1 MIEWTEDLATGVDS
15 IDEEHKEIFV
25 RFNLFLEVCKKGE
38 GREKLSMFLKF
49 LEEYVESHFRREED
63 LMNRKS
69 YPQMESHVEQHH
81 HFFRTV
87 KSIKSQLAKEG
98 SSIVLVAD
106 TNRKLMDW
114 LVDHIKRTDRVLG
127 AFLKAGR

>member
-15 IDEEHKEIFV
+15 IDEEHKEIFF
-25 RFNLFLEVCKKGE
+25 RFSLFLEDCKKGE
-38 GREKLSMFLKF
+38 GREKLSMLLKF
-49 LEEYVESHFRREED
+49 LEEYVSSHFRREED

-87 KSIKSQLAKEG
+87 ETIKSQLEKEG
-98 SSIVLVAD
+98 SSIFLVAD